1 MAHRRYVRKPPRPGR
16 RAYPKRPRRRRSFGL
31 SLAMVVAGGFVGTLG
46 ALNMTPGGREAAAGI
61 PLLREGTAAAAP
73 DTLSARFG
81 LCHSGGGRNCVV
93 DGDTFWFEGQ
103 KYRVA
108 DIDTPETHPPRC
120 AQEARL
126 GTQATERLRDWLN
139 SGAFLLEE
147 DARDSDRYGRKLRIA
162 TRDGVSVGSVLIDAG
177 LARPWEGYRRPWC

>member
-1 MAHRRYVRKPPRPGR
+1 MWA
-16 RAYPKRPRRRRSFGL
+16 L
-31 SLAMVVAGGFVGTLG
+31 VVAAGAFAGTLA
-46 ALNMTPGGREAAAGI
+46 ALQMQAPAPTRAELSWPYATR
-61 PLLREGTAAAAP
+61 AAAP
-73 DTLSARFG
+73 EPHSAHFG
-81 LCHSGGGRNCVV
+81 FCHTGGGRNCVV

-103 KYRVA
+103 KYRLA

-139 SGAFLLEE
+139 SGAFRLEE
-147 DARDSDRYGRKLRIA
+147 NGRDSDRYGRKLRIA

>member
-1 MAHRRYVRKPPRPGR
+1 MA
-16 RAYPKRPRRRRSFGL
+16 PRRRCL
-31 SLAMVVAGGFVGTLG
+31 PVVAGGSDRTRQDFGKP
-46 ALNMTPGGREAAAGI
+46 ALANSPTCPTRKI
-61 PLLREGTAAAAP
+61 TVPL
-73 DTLSARFG
+73 F
-81 LCHSGGGRNCVV
+81 CHTGGGRNCVV

-103 KYRVA
+103 KYRLA

-139 SGAFLLEE
+139 SGAFRLEE
-147 DARDSDRYGRKLRIA
+147 NGRDSDRYGRKLRIA

>member
-1 MAHRRYVRKPPRPGR
+1 M
-16 RAYPKRPRRRRSFGL
+16 
-31 SLAMVVAGGFVGTLG
+31 
-46 ALNMTPGGREAAAGI
+46 AAAGAFAGTLAALQMQA
-61 PLLREGTAAAAP
+61 PAPAHAELSWPTAAP
-73 DTLSARFG
+73 EPHSAHFG
-81 LCHSGGGRNCVV
+81 ICHTGGGRNCVV

-103 KYRVA
+103 KYRLA

-139 SGAFLLEE
+139 SGAFRLEE
-147 DARDSDRYGRKLRIA
+147 NGRDSDRYGRKLRIA
-162 TRDGVSVGSVLIDAG
+162 TRDGVSVGSMLIDAG